1 MKKRKRGSEEAR
13 KRGSKEASTVLLIF
27 CLALWT
33 MGCGEDEVPTGPDVT
48 SQELVDQGWEFFED
62 VKYDE
67 ALETFVTAIET
78 EPILSDAYNGAGW
91 SAGKLTGRLDEAAS
105 YFSNS
110 YSMDPN
116 RIDALGGWTF
126 VVYQSG
132 DWDATIEKADMLLVR
147 RSGWR
152 FLHMQSIDYYDVWLI
167 TASAHCKLGR
177 WGTGLE
183 IIIQHLNSDFEAD
196 TTSQIGHREI
206 LEEIERLS
214 KVYG

>member
-1 MKKRKRGSEEAR
+1 
-13 KRGSKEASTVLLIF
+13 
-27 CLALWT
+27 
-33 MGCGEDEVPTGPDVT
+33 MGCGETQEPTGPDVT
-48 SQELVDQGWEFFED
+48 SQELVDQGWEYFED
-62 VKYDE
+62 VEYEE
-67 ALETFVTAIET
+67 ALETFVTATRT

-91 SAGKLTGRLDEAAS
+91 SAGQLTGRLDEAAS
-105 YFSNS
+105 FFSNS

-132 DWDATIEKADMLLVR
+132 DWEATIEKADMLLVR

-152 FLHMQSIDYYDVWLI
+152 FLHMQSIDHYDVWLI

-196 TTSQIGHREI
+196 TTSQIGHRDI